1 MNKSNLRESAVL
13 QLQEVQRHIVF
24 VEEKLKNVRNEKIW
38 CYRHGKNFQYCTN
51 TKDPTTG
58 EGKRRYIAKAKI
70 AGLKNVF
77 QNEYYFKILPHLQ
90 KNLKALMDFVK
101 QYDDLQLIQAYEK
114 MPPAKK
120 MYVTPFI
127 YDDKSFAANW
137 QAQVYERRP
146 VASETFVTRN
156 KEIVRSKSELII
168 ANLLQENGVPYHYEF
183 PLKLKNGV
191 VLHPDF
197 YCLNRRTR
205 QSFYWEHFGMMTS
218 RDYANDFV
226 QRLSQYSQNNIFP
239 GKNLLIT
246 TESDMHPLNTRD
258 VERLIKSFLT

>member
-1 MNKSNLRESAVL
+1 MNKSNLRESALL

-51 TKDPTTG
+51 TKDPATG
-58 EGKRRYIAKAKI
+58 AGKRCYIAKAKI

-120 MYVTPFI
+120 IYVTPFI
-127 YDDKSFAANW
+127 YDDKSFAAN
-137 QAQVYERRP
+137 
-146 VASETFVTRN
+146 
-156 KEIVRSKSELII
+156 
-168 ANLLQENGVPYHYEF
+168 
-183 PLKLKNGV
+183 
-191 VLHPDF
+191 
-197 YCLNRRTR
+197 C
-205 QSFYWEHFGMMTS
+205 GMMTS

-246 TESDMHPLNTRD
+246 TESDIHPLNTRD